1 MMIRIRFHGRGGQ
14 GMKTASRIAGTAA
27 SMEGYYVQ
35 DFPLYGAERRGAPLT
50 AYTRISDKTILERG
64 VINNPHIVVIAD
76 DSLLEDPIADPLRG
90 AGINTIIVINTQRPP
105 DAMERFGIKGHLA
118 LIDAT
123 GISLSVIGKGTAIST
138 AMGAA
143 ACRITGVIKKESL
156 IQAVTR
162 ELTSIGV
169 SSEDVLKRNIEVA
182 GKCFDSLPSFE
193 IHTWD
198 ETAPPMTKT
207 VIMPYEAPAI
217 STPSIFADGNIIER
231 QTGKWRTF
239 KPVINYDKCN
249 NCWLCFV
256 WCPDGAISLD
266 DNESPHIDYD
276 HCKGCL
282 ICYEECPVKSIT
294 MERESLNHV

>member
-1 MMIRIRFHGRGGQ
+1 MIRIRFHGRGGQ

-64 VINNPHIVVIAD
+64 VITNPHIVIIAD
-76 DSLLEDPIADPLRG
+76 DSLLEDPAADPLRG
-90 AGINTIIVINTQRPP
+90 TDDNTIIVINTQGSP
-105 DAMERFGIKGHLA
+105 DATEKLSIRGRLA

-123 GISLSVIGKGTAIST
+123 GISLSVIGRDTAISA

-143 ACRITGVIKKESL
+143 ACKATGVIKKEAVM
-156 IQAVTR
+156 QAVTK
-162 ELTSIGV
+162 ELTSIGI

-182 GKCFDSLPSFE
+182 GKCFDSLPPSFE
-193 IHTWD
+193 THTWD
-198 ETAPPMTKT
+198 ETSPPVSKT
-207 VIMPYEAPAI
+207 VIMPYEAPAV
-217 STPSIFADGNIIER
+217 STPSVLAAGNIIER

-249 NCWLCFV
+249 NCWICFV
-256 WCPDGAISLD
+256 WCPEGVISLD

-282 ICYEECPVKSIT
+282 ICYEECPVKAIAV
-294 MERESLNHV
+294 ERES